1 MDPKTKILTHNN
13 DSKRSIIT
21 PIYKTSTF
29 VFDTAEDGEKI
40 FKGQSKNFVYS
51 RINHP
56 NMITTEQKISIF
68 DNSEESALFSSGMSA
83 ISTTMFSFLDG
94 WRKDTKRKLHNLF
107 YSTPFLATTAA
118 PFSCQRHLFQ
128 LAIDKLDNYAEHV
141 FKVSI

>member
-13 DSKRSIIT
+13 DSKKSIIT

-29 VFDTAEDGEKI
+29 VFDTAEDGEQI

-68 DNSEESALFSSGMSA
+68 DDSEDSALEKFVLFIFRYFFVLVSSSLPKEHILLLHFMN
-83 ISTTMFSFLDG
+83 
-94 WRKDTKRKLHNLF
+94 KL
-107 YSTPFLATTAA
+107 
-118 PFSCQRHLFQ
+118 
-128 LAIDKLDNYAEHV
+128 
-141 FKVSI
+141 